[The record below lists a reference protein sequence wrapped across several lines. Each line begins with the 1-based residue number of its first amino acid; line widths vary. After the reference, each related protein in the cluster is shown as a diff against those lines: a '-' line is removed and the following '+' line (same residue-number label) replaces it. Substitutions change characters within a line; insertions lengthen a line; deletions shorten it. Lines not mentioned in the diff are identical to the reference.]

1 MNQSKFYRL
10 IAIILF
16 LGSCSGANT
25 RKSSFYKDNAPAY
38 EALSGNEFV
47 ATKKMS
53 NSFFPL
59 EASTTSY
66 ANFKE
71 SVENGYYPSNIYTE
85 ELLNSFTYNFE
96 KPKDKKNIGLHLE
109 TAISPW
115 DSKRKLIQIGIS
127 SIKEEREEKLD
138 TPSKN
143 IIFAIDTSGSMQGT
157 GRMELAKNSMK
168 AFIQGL
174 NSRDTVATL
183 QYTNDAKI
191 ILPPTSMNAKNRI
204 LESISNLRVDGGTNA
219 WTGILLAYKLAKDMK
234 LNKDQ
239 TKIVIITDGDFGGV
253 NNDEFMAL
261 VEKENRVGINLSILG
276 FSTSSVDLMDT
287 LVARKKGEAYYINSF
302 EDAKKSLSS
311 QSWLIGNSLAKEM
324 SINVK
329 FNTEQVESFRL
340 IGFEK
345 YNRSKTKTN
354 YEAGGDYSYIALYE
368 VFTYPQIK
376 QNELISV
383 RLTYKTEKG
392 QTEEIKETLLDKE
405 NSIWNSSDNFRFA
418 AGVAGLS
425 MILNNSKEKGKV
437 DFNMVIHLIQ
447 TATTYD
453 PDGTRR
459 EFLNLVNRL
468 KHL

>member
-261 VEKENRVGINLSILG
+261 VEKELG